1 MKVGGTL
8 MNTFAKLKQFYWPYK
23 NYFIGSI
30 FFLFFVTAI
39 TVSYPIIL
47 KITIDNVIIA
57 GNFHLVP
64 YVSFGFILL
73 MVIKG
78 TATYFHQFFGDLFG
92 IRTVYE
98 LRNELYKKL
107 QYLPFRYYDNA
118 KTGDLMSRLTADV
131 EGFRFFLSFG
141 FAQLINLVLIV
152 SFSFGIMLYFSIPLA
167 LLTLAAMPFL
177 IIVVYRF
184 DKEVHPAFTGIRKSF
199 ARLTTKVQENIS
211 GMNTV
216 KSLSREDF
224 EINKFVDNNG
234 DYKDQYITTAN
245 IWARY
250 FPLMELIGQ
259 ICVVM
264 LLGFGGVMVI
274 NEQLTPGEL
283 VAFFSLVWYIIG
295 PLMNL
300 GFIINTFSQSKA
312 SGERLIEVL
321 DENEDIKESET
332 PITVDRLAGHVQF
345 KKVEHSYSSEAE
357 MVLKNIS
364 FDAPVGKIIG
374 LIGATGSGKTSITQ
388 LISRFY
394 EPDGG
399 EILIDGRNI
408 KDYSVELLRKNI
420 GVVLQESFLFSCS
433 IKDNISY
440 GFPDATIEQ
449 IIASAKRADAH
460 DFIIELPNGYD
471 TILGERGMGLSGGQ
485 KQRIAI
491 ARSILI
497 DPSILIL
504 DDATSAVDMETEAK
518 IQAAFLKVMK
528 GRTTFIIAHRISSL
542 MHADEIL
549 VLEDGEIKERG
560 THEDLLLN
568 KLGIYRRIYNIQFKD
583 RQAILDAES
592 KKVSI

>member
-1 MKVGGTL
+1 
-8 MNTFAKLKQFYWPYK
+8 MNTFKRLKQFYLPYVK
-23 NYFIGSI
+23 YFFWSI
-30 FFLFFVTAI
+30 VFLFLVTSI
-39 TVSYPIIL
+39 TVIYPVVL
-47 KITIDNVIIA
+47 QITIDDVIL
-57 GNFHLVP
+57 GERYNYVP
-64 YVSFGFILL
+64 YVVVGFLSL
-73 MVIKG
+73 MMIKG
-78 TATYFHQFFGDLFG
+78 VATYFHQFLGDLFG
-92 IRTVYE
+92 IKTVYK
-98 LRNELYKKL
+98 LRNALYKKL

-141 FAQLINLVLIV
+141 FAQALNLILLVGL
-152 SFSFGIMLYFSIPLA
+152 SLTIMIYYSLPLA

-177 IIVVYRF
+177 IVVVYKF
-184 DKEVHPAFTGIRKSF
+184 DKKVHPAFKDIRKSF

-216 KSLSREDF
+216 KSLSREDY

-234 DYKDQYITTAN
+234 EYKDNYIATAN
-245 IWARY
+245 IWSKY

-259 ICVVM
+259 ICVVV
-264 LLGFGGVMVI
+264 LLGVGGYMVI
-274 NEQLTPGEL
+274 NSQLEPGEL

-321 DENEDIKESET
+321 DENESIQNAENPIRVNRIKGE
-332 PITVDRLAGHVQF
+332 
-345 KKVEHSYSSEAE
+345 VEFVNVSHRYTSDEEEA
-357 MVLKNIS
+357 LQGIS
-364 FDAPVGKIIG
+364 FHAQAGKVVG
-374 LIGATGSGKTSITQ
+374 LIGATGSGKTTITQ

-394 EPDGG
+394 ETEEG

-408 KDYSVELLRKNI
+408 KDYRIEDLRKNI
-420 GVVLQESFLFSCS
+420 GYVLQESFLFSSS
-433 IKDNISY
+433 IRDNICY
-440 GFPDATIEQ
+440 GSPEASLDE
-449 IIASAKRADAH
+449 IIAAAKRADAH
-460 DFIIELPNGYD
+460 DFIMELPDGYD

-518 IQAAFLKVMK
+518 IQKAFSKVMK
-528 GRTTFIIAHRISSL
+528 GRTTFIIAHRISSI
-542 MHADEIL
+542 MHADMIL
-549 VLEDGEIKERG
+549 VLEDGQITERG
-560 THEDLLLN
+560 THQELLSADN
-568 KLGIYRRIYNIQFKD
+568 GIYKRIYDIQFKD
-583 RQAILDAES
+583 KDSIVES
-592 KKVSI
+592 KKVNI